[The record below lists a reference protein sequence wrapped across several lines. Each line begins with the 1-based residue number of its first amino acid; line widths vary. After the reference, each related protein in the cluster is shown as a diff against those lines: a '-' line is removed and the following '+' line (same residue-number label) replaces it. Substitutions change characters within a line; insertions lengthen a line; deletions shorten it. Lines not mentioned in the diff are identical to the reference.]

1 MSDPVLAFILI
12 VAFIAAM
19 AMAAYFKTLDHTFSS
34 DATAPLIAGIVAG
47 ILIHFATVSPFAR
60 TLATGIILTVVA
72 LYVRL
77 TGRESEPAEGMILG
91 ALTGASAAVPLAFSG
106 GEELLRFAECIL
118 AGAVAGYGI
127 TFALT
132 HVTDKW
138 KQAAID
144 AVTAAAAV
152 GAAYVPAV
160 LARNGVPHR
169 NIAFGAAI
177 ALPLLVI
184 LTVFKQ
190 WPAVRA
196 ELADEAALGLI
207 DPEDVRR
214 TAHPFLRMG
223 RGGWHNAGA
232 HREFVR
238 LATKMALRK
247 RQQRHRTEETARLYQ
262 LEVIKL
268 RMVMQEMVRIDRAMR
283 AHSETVGS
291 RQ

>member
-1 MSDPVLAFILI
+1 MSDPVLAFVLI

-34 DATAPLIAGIVAG
+34 DARVPLIAGIVAG
-47 ILIHFATVSPFAR
+47 ILIHFAAVSPFVR

-91 ALTGASAAVPLAFSG
+91 ALTGAAAAAPLAVIG
-106 GEELLRFAECIL
+106 GDELLRFTECIL
-118 AGAVAGYGI
+118 AGAVTGYGI

-132 HVTDKW
+132 HVTDTW
-138 KQAAID
+138 KQAGVD
-144 AVTAAAAV
+144 AATAAAAV
-152 GAAYVPAV
+152 GAAYVPAP
-160 LARNGVPHR
+160 LTRNGVPDR
-169 NIAFGAAI
+169 NLALGVAA
-177 ALPLLVI
+177 ALPLLVV

-196 ELADEAALGLI
+196 ELTDEANLGLI

-214 TAHPFLRMG
+214 TAHPLLRLG

-238 LATKMALRK
+238 LASKMALRK
-247 RQQRHRTEETARLYQ
+247 RLQRHRREETARLYQ

-268 RMVMQEMVRIDRAMR
+268 RMTMQEMVRIDRAMR
-283 AHSETVGS
+283 AHAAREGTAS
-291 RQ
+291 